1 MYAISIVLPIAYSI
15 GLLFTLK
22 THAYIYEAEDEEGK
36 ILPFIFFKK
45 KIEDDIPEWSKT
57 RCIVILIVTTALYSL
72 ISEQLVDSMEPTLH
86 ALGLKQ
92 AFVGVLLIGVTSNV
106 SEIING
112 VSFGLQNKIALA
124 MEVSSAA
131 TIQVLYNPK
140 Y

>member
-1 MYAISIVLPIAYSI
+1 MGSSLLIHVESGVSDMNVPSLLTVAIIIASSSI
-15 GLLFTLK
+15 G
-22 THAYIYEAEDEEGK
+22 
-36 ILPFIFFKK
+36 
-45 KIEDDIPEWSKT
+45 SMN
-57 RCIVILIVTTALYSL
+57 CLYSL

-112 VSFGLQNKIALA
+112 TSFGLQNKIALA

-131 TIQVLYNPK
+131 TIQVLYNLK
-140 Y
+140 H